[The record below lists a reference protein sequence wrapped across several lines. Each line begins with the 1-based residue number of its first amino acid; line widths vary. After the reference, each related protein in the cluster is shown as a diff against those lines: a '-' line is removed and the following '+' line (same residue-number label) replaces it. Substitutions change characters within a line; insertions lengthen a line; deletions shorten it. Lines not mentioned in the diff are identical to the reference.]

1 MTIIILWVISMIT
14 LIIIMGE
21 VRYRR
26 SYIEQTSHKN
36 VTISNSWKD
45 DIDNNIEQLN
55 IERLD
60 SDFVSRNTL
69 AMRGSWRLAQNQV
82 IDNKTLSALLEEEY
96 SQRLS

>member
-26 SYIEQTSHKN
+26 SHIEQTSHKN

-45 DIDNNIEQLN
+45 DIDNNI
-55 IERLD
+55 
-60 SDFVSRNTL
+60 
-69 AMRGSWRLAQNQV
+69 
-82 IDNKTLSALLEEEY
+82 
-96 SQRLS
+96 